1 MHIAIEY
8 NYKFN
13 ITSTQKQKEELK
25 RIYHMLD
32 DLENDFM
39 GSKDSNSSF
48 IEKYM
53 EVGNLVTVVTLVI
66 P

>member
-1 MHIAIEY
+1 
-8 NYKFN
+8 
-13 ITSTQKQKEELK
+13 
-25 RIYHMLD
+25 MLD

-53 EVGNLVTVVTLVI
+53 EVGNLVTVVTLVTVAALVTVVTLVTCLETKRNYI
-66 P
+66 TRPDLH